1 MTVGQS
7 LGALN
12 SLSYG
17 SYIYASRWQISWK
30 LDKVSR
36 HNHYPKVD
44 MEILVVRLT
53 QVLSNNSY
61 LGFPRI
67 GPPSLFL
74 YLDWWHASQGPPLSL
89 PSLCSH
95 GGWID

>member
-1 MTVGQS
+1 MSHNHYDILKKIKKNVMTVGQS

-67 GPPSLFL
+67 GPP
-74 YLDWWHASQGPPLSL
+74 LSL